1 MALSWRQKRKTL
13 ISSTLTILVVVF
25 LAILI
30 VPRLQTAPS
39 CFDGKQ
45 NGDES
50 GVDCGGSCALFC
62 PNEVREPAVR
72 FARVFP
78 VTGNF
83 YNALALIENQNPEAG
98 LRSVAYEFK
107 FYDSNNIFIKE
118 YQGKTFL
125 GLHRS
130 AIFAGPI
137 DLEGKIPKRVTFSF
151 IGQKDFIKIKKEVSS
166 LNIFITDKKMTDL
179 ENRPKLSAKASNQSG
194 YTLKDIDFI
203 AILYD
208 KEDNTVSISKTHLEK
223 LANGEEKEIF
233 FTWPKP
239 LEREIN
245 RIEILP
251 QINPFLLPL
260 NI

>member
-30 VPRLQTAPS
+30 VPRLQPAPS

-83 YNALALIENQNPEAG
+83 YNALALVENQNPEAG
-98 LRSVAYEFK
+98 LRSAAYEFK
-107 FYDSNNIFIKE
+107 FYDPHRRMV
-118 YQGKTFL
+118 QGYIEIAGVVQCRSTGVVGTF
-125 GLHRS
+125 
-130 AIFAGPI
+130 
-137 DLEGKIPKRVTFSF
+137 DLEGKIP
-151 IGQKDFIKIKKEVSS
+151 
-166 LNIFITDKKMTDL
+166 
-179 ENRPKLSAKASNQSG
+179 
-194 YTLKDIDFI
+194 
-203 AILYD
+203 
-208 KEDNTVSISKTHLEK
+208 
-223 LANGEEKEIF
+223 
-233 FTWPKP
+233 
-239 LEREIN
+239 
-245 RIEILP
+245 
-251 QINPFLLPL
+251 
-260 NI
+260 